1 MMFHLFFVDILYKK
15 QIVLWYNIDGDIM
28 LDNALKLIRELT
40 EHNYKAYIVGGFV
53 RDYLLGRES
62 QDIDVCTNATPK
74 EIKEVFKDGF
84 LPTEDYGS
92 VIVNKYG
99 IRFEITTF
107 RKEFSY
113 QDHRKPVEIQYIDDL
128 YQDLLRR
135 DFTINAICIDEDGEI
150 IDFLGGRDDLGRKLI
165 RTVGDADERFE
176 QDALRILRAIRFATV
191 LDFQLDEE
199 VVKAIH
205 KHRGLL
211 KDLSYHRKKEE
222 LDKIFVS
229 GRAEQGINML
239 LDFHL
244 DKCLDLENLSK
255 VENTNSLI
263 GIWSVL
269 HVEDIYPFSNN
280 EKELMKDIREVM
292 ELNNYDPMTLYHYG
306 LYVNSVAG
314 ELKGLDKKKITECY
328 NSLVIHRRQDLDLSS
343 EEIMDSL
350 HKRPGEY
357 LSDIYEAIEREV
369 LYHRIPN
376 EKDKLLAYIQ
386 ENFASKN

>member
-1 MMFHLFFVDILYKK
+1 
-15 QIVLWYNIDGDIM
+15 M

-74 EIKEVFKDGF
+74 EIKEVFPDGF

-135 DFTINAICIDEDGEI
+135 DFTINSICIDENGDI
-150 IDFLGGRDDLGRKLI
+150 IDFLGGRDDLERKLI
-165 RTVGDADERFE
+165 RSVGDADERFE
-176 QDALRILRAIRFATV
+176 QDALRILRAIRFAAV
-191 LDFQLDEE
+191 LDFQLDSE
-199 VVKAIH
+199 VVVAIR
-205 KHRGLL
+205 KHRELL
-211 KDLSYHRKKEE
+211 KELSYHRKKEE
-222 LDKIFVS
+222 LDKMFVS
-229 GRAEQGINML
+229 GRAAKGIDL
-239 LDFHL
+239 LLEYHL
-244 DKCLDLENLSK
+244 EKYLDLDHLAE
-255 VENTNSLI
+255 VENTDSVI

-280 EKELMKDIREVM
+280 EKEMMQDIREVM
-292 ELNNYDPMTLYHYG
+292 KLNNYDPMALYQYG

-314 ELKGLDKKKITECY
+314 EMKGLDKKKITEAY
-328 NSLVIHRRQDLDLSS
+328 NSLAIHRRRDLAITS
-343 EEIMDSL
+343 EEIMEAL
-350 HKRPGEY
+350 HKEPGEY
-357 LSDIYEAIEREV
+357 LSDIYDDIEKEV
-369 LYHRIPN
+369 LYHRLPN
-376 EKDKLLAYIQ
+376 EKDSLLTYIKK
-386 ENFASKN
+386 NFASNS